1 MKFKIPANT
10 ELEDKILPFLTIR
23 QLIILSIWASIWYWI
38 FNILF
43 WLWYLPIVWW
53 SIDLVILW
61 ITLAAA
67 FLKINHLEFHRW
79 IMLLISKIFVPQKRF
94 FNNWLIWWQN
104 FDVLS
109 FVWSW
114 NKQKND
120 KEAKK
125 IYDKN
130 EEEKNNLD
138 EMKNQI
144 FWNSEKKS
152 FDNSDLEID
161 EVDEFKKRFW

>member
-1 MKFKIPANT
+1 MRFKIPANT

-23 QLIILSIWASIWYWI
+23 QLIILSIWAVICYLV

-43 WLWYLPIVWW
+43 WLWYLPVVWGT
-53 SIDLVILW
+53 IDFFIWWFTV
-61 ITLAAA
+61 AAA

-79 IMLLISKIFVPQKRF
+79 FALLISKLFIPQKRF
-94 FNNWLIWWQN
+94 FNNWLIWGQN
-104 FDVLS
+104 FEVLTIS
-109 FVWSW
+109 VDWKS
-114 NKQKND
+114 KKT
-120 KEAKK
+120 KK
-125 IYDKN
+125 IEKK

-144 FWNSEKKS
+144 FWNWEKKS
-152 FDNSDLEID
+152 FDNDDLDED